1 MLGVVEPIFAQ
12 YPTSPPL
19 TSAFASARVPSGPTA
34 HSCKSSEALVCTAF
48 VAPSTA
54 RQGLSSVLPFSKI
67 QVAKQRGC
75 PAVARLHLTYAS
87 GRSYSACP
95 MPASINLC
103 TFARSSSK
111 GRSLSRC

>member
-1 MLGVVEPIFAQ
+1 MLILAPCSAS
-12 YPTSPPL
+12 PSPASTS
-19 TSAFASARVPSGPTA
+19 ASAREPSSQPV

-54 RQGLSSVLPFSKI
+54 GQGLSSVPPFSEI

-75 PAVARLHLTYAS
+75 PAMARRHLTYVS
-87 GRSYSACP
+87 GRSYSACL
-95 MPASINLC
+95 MPASIILC

-111 GRSLSRC
+111 GRSLSPR